1 MTPNL
6 SLIVVASVL
15 IGTGVYLF
23 LARSLVRALMGFLLM
38 GNGIN
43 LLYII
48 GSGPAGAPPIVG
60 VSEDTAMADP
70 VPQALVLTAI
80 VITLAMTA
88 FVLALAHRSWQLGRE
103 DLVVDDLESA
113 RIHAMAEAVE
123 IDGPS
128 ARERA
133 DEIAAE
139 TQRTE
144 RKMHETTRQGIPGD
158 PATPTTERYD
168 HAMGGPGQGTVDPED
183 VAEER
188 LADGGATVDASGRT
202 AGESTDGAERGLD
215 LSPGRDDSSGDAQG
229 SDPEGGK
236 R

>member
-43 LLYII
+43 LLFII
-48 GSGPAGAPPIVG
+48 GSGPSGAPPIVG
-60 VSEDTAMADP
+60 VSEDTAMSDP

-88 FVLALAHRSWQLGRE
+88 FVLALAHRSVHAGM
-103 DLVVDDLESA
+103 DLVGDDSESA
-113 RIHAMAEAVE
+113 RIHAMAEADVL
-123 IDGPS
+123 DGPS
-128 ARERA
+128 AREVA

-139 TQRTE
+139 GE
-144 RKMHETTRQGIPGD
+144 RPESRHHAELEATDVGTGHSVAAVDSEEHHIPD
-158 PATPTTERYD
+158 PAETL
-168 HAMGGPGQGTVDPED
+168 DPEED
-183 VAEER
+183 EGPPDHEIPR
-188 LADGGATVDASGRT
+188 EADP
-202 AGESTDGAERGLD
+202 AERTTHD
-215 LSPGRDDSSGDAQG
+215 IPEEGR
-229 SDPEGGK
+229 
-236 R
+236 

>member
-43 LLYII
+43 LLFII

-60 VSEDTAMADP
+60 VSEDMDMSDP

-80 VITLAMTA
+80 VITLGMTA

-103 DLVVDDLESA
+103 DLVADDLESA
-113 RIHAMAEAVE
+113 RIHAMAESDE

-128 ARERA
+128 AREQA
-133 DEIAAE
+133 DAIAAE

-144 RKMHETTRQGIPGD
+144 REMHDPGRQGIPGD

-168 HAMGGPGQGTVDPED
+168 HAIAGPGEGTVDPED
-183 VAEER
+183 VAKER
-188 LADGGATVDASGRT
+188 VADGGPSVD
-202 AGESTDGAERGLD
+202 ES
-215 LSPGRDDSSGDAQG
+215 PDAQG
-229 SDPEGGK
+229 TDPEGGT